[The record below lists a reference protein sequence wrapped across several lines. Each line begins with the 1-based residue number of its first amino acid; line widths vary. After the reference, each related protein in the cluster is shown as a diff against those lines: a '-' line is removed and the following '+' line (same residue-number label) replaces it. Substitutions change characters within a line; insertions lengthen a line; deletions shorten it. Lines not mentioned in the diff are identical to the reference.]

1 MLNRVEAESDQQVTQ
16 IPTAEELAGAELRRL
31 RQLRR
36 WSQDEVARR
45 MSASGHA
52 NWHQTTVGKTEAAAR
67 PLRLNEAVTLA
78 ALFDIPVTQ
87 LVAPITLNAADIEG
101 EIRAEG
107 ERWEKVVAENQAAQT
122 ALEEAAVRTRA
133 AQGDLARTA
142 AEAGRV
148 RARLDYLLG
157 VRAILEGKSLDPE
170 LAAKITVQYSREQEQ
185 GR

>member
-1 MLNRVEAESDQQVTQ
+1 
-16 IPTAEELAGAELRRL
+16 
-31 RQLRR
+31 
-36 WSQDEVARR
+36 

-78 ALFDIPVTQ
+78 ALFDVPVTQ
-87 LVAPITLNAADIEG
+87 LVAPITLNAGDIEA

-107 ERWEKVVAENQAAQT
+107 ERWEKVVAENQAAQ
-122 ALEEAAVRTRA
+122 AGLDEAAAHTHA
-133 AQGDLARTA
+133 AQEGLAKTA

-170 LAAKITVQYSREQEQ
+170 FAAKITAQYSREQE
-185 GR
+185 GRT

>member
-1 MLNRVEAESDQQVTQ
+1 
-16 IPTAEELAGAELRRL
+16 
-31 RQLRR
+31 
-36 WSQDEVARR
+36 

-78 ALFDIPVTQ
+78 ALFDVPVTQ
-87 LVAPITLNAADIEG
+87 LVAPITLNAEDIEA

-107 ERWEKVVAENQAAQT
+107 ERWEKVVAENQAAQAGLDEAT
-122 ALEEAAVRTRA
+122 ARAHA
-133 AQGDLARTA
+133 AQQALAKTA

-170 LAAKITVQYSREQEQ
+170 FAAKITAQYSREQE
-185 GR
+185 GRK